1 MVASEVLLDAGEEP
15 FEGSKEFLDASVFK
29 EIDFGNVNGLLIPEN
44 GDNDRESDCGLSGR
58 HRDHEKDEYLPGCI
72 THVLSQ
78 GHQRQVD
85 RVEHELDRHKD
96 DNHISSE

>member
-1 MVASEVLLDAGEEP
+1 MVANEVLLDAGEEAL
-15 FEGSKEFLDASVFK
+15 EGSKEFLDASVFK

-44 GDNDRESDCGLSGR
+44 GDNDRESDCGLSGC

-72 THVLSQ
+72 AHVLSQ

>member
-1 MVASEVLLDAGEEP
+1 MVANEVLLDAGEEP
-15 FEGSKEFLDASVFK
+15 LEGSKEFLDASVFK

-72 THVLSQ
+72 AHVLSQ